1 MKLTRLIR
9 PHIVSYLI
17 GGIQIK
23 LDSQTEKMT
32 HNYCPSTSWAV
43 HKNMLS
49 KSNILWVN
57 KLDIAK
63 KC

>member
-32 HNYCPSTSWAV
+32 HNYCPSTS
-43 HKNMLS
+43 
-49 KSNILWVN
+49 
-57 KLDIAK
+57 
-63 KC
+63 